1 MKRRGKLGFKGLQDK
16 PRDKKRKYNVME
28 NREMTSQ
35 IIKLYHGVVHS
46 YAEDKSIFFKKVCG
60 YFKSKQ
66 NDSSHVAVL
75 EEIHRI
81 KRNRVENFSI

>member
-35 IIKLYHGVVHS
+35 IIKIIKLYHGVVHS
-46 YAEDKSIFFKKVCG
+46 YAEDKSIFLRRFVG
-60 YFKSKQ
+60 ISKASKTTAHMWQ
-66 NDSSHVAVL
+66 
-75 EEIHRI
+75 
-81 KRNRVENFSI
+81 F

>member
-46 YAEDKSIFFKKVCG
+46 YAEDKSIFLRRFVG
-60 YFKSKQ
+60 ISKASKTTAHMWQ
-66 NDSSHVAVL
+66 
-75 EEIHRI
+75 
-81 KRNRVENFSI
+81 F

>member
-46 YAEDKSIFFKKVCG
+46 YAEDKSIFF
-60 YFKSKQ
+60 
-66 NDSSHVAVL
+66 
-75 EEIHRI
+75 
-81 KRNRVENFSI
+81 